1 MFVTNPTFLVWT
13 KRIHSTHP
21 FPKNESKNQKKN
33 RFVEQSTSE
42 LGRPCL
48 QVDNSALT
56 KPEAVIHNEQAR
68 NNYPDPES
76 FTEHWQFQRAS
87 QHTAPKFI

>member
-1 MFVTNPTFLVWT
+1 MSPKT
-13 KRIHSTHP
+13 KRKTDLLSSLQVTW
-21 FPKNESKNQKKN
+21 
-33 RFVEQSTSE
+33 R
-42 LGRPCL
+42 RPCL

-56 KPEAVIHNEQAR
+56 KPEAMIHNEQAR

>member
-1 MFVTNPTFLVWT
+1 MTW
-13 KRIHSTHP
+13 
-21 FPKNESKNQKKN
+21 
-33 RFVEQSTSE
+33 
-42 LGRPCL
+42 GRPCL
-48 QVDNSALT
+48 QVDNSALA
-56 KPEAVIHNEQAR
+56 KPEAMILNEQAR

>member
-1 MFVTNPTFLVWT
+1 MSPKTKSKTDLQSSRQVTW
-13 KRIHSTHP
+13 
-21 FPKNESKNQKKN
+21 
-33 RFVEQSTSE
+33 
-42 LGRPCL
+42 GRPYL

-56 KPEAVIHNEQAR
+56 KPEAMIHNEQAR

-76 FTEHWQFQRAS
+76 FTEYWQFQRAS